1 MTGYPLSL
9 RLHSACSFHPSGRG
23 YRDSQQSLPVVTQ
36 SNQLA
41 WGVLS
46 RHFLMECAQA
56 VTLDA
61 PELCHLDSIYIFSV
75 ELFTDCDYKT
85 GCFSNVKG
93 KKAKDSSWAF
103 ARERERKKM
112 VAPECAC

>member
-9 RLHSACSFHPSGRG
+9 RLHSACSFHPSGHG

-36 SNQLA
+36 PNQLA

-75 ELFTDCDYKT
+75 ELFTNCDYKT

-93 KKAKDSSWAF
+93 KRPKTQVGLLQEKG
-103 ARERERKKM
+103 REKKW
-112 VAPECAC
+112 